1 MPKHAKEESE
11 LNFIETETVFSV
23 QEKWCAPVVAF
34 CATLLITRTMWN
46 GFLAPLLLRY

>member
-11 LNFIETETVFSV
+11 LNFIETETVFLV
-23 QEKWCAPVVAF
+23 QEKCAAVVAF